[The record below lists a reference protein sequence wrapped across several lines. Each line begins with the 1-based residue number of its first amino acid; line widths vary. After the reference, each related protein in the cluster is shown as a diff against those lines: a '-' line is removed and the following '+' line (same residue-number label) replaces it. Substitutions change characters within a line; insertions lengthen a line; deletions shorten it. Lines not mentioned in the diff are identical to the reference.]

1 MKRLAIAVLLA
12 TSVIAP
18 ALAQSVEP
26 PRLSVPAGSGIPPA
40 GAGPG
45 NLGAPVPGMQSRGI
59 DLYTALRMYARHTH
73 MSIYIDPAVPNRRV
87 VYDVRNGS
95 DSDVLGPLLTD
106 LKWVVNDKIMVVTT
120 PQRLWRYKHGNS
132 IETVPVPPAKLQ
144 TLATSLPKL
153 FDGLVVIP
161 DEANKAIILQGASDD
176 IDAAKNFIANHATL
190 PTKDEIIGLNAGVDA
205 ATIVTEINGTT
216 ASLPVNGGNFI
227 RPLLDTNEILVGG
240 TEQYRA
246 QMRDQIKLLDR
257 QPAQVWYTASIIEI
271 TPGTDVTNR
280 GISLGPITIGR
291 APAATSAAAATTAGA
306 TSAAATNVGAT
317 SGGGLLGTAPIGQI
331 SASLNALASHGTAR
345 LLQRATLV
353 ATNAKEQ
360 RTRFGSEI
368 PVTVTDPI
376 TGIPSLRTIDT
387 GIELRVTPIIGT
399 NGIKTSVDA
408 SYKAEAGQAAGGYP
422 ILADRNIVTD
432 FFTRDGETILIGGL
446 YADDHQMTREDAPP
460 FSYIPLIGSIFKNRN
475 ETSDHSEIVILITPN
490 RDNGGRRGP
499 DFDFASIPS
508 AYKSGGIA
516 PQKH

>member
-12 TSVIAP
+12 TSVMAP
-18 ALAQSVEP
+18 AFAQSVEP
-26 PRLSVPAGSGIPPA
+26 PRISVPAGSGIPPA
-40 GAGPG
+40 GAGPA
-45 NLGAPVPGMQSRGI
+45 NLGASVPGMQSRGI

-73 MSIYIDPAVPNRRV
+73 MSLYIDPAVPNRRV

-132 IETVPVPPAKLQ
+132 IETIPVPPANLSS
-144 TLATSLPKL
+144 LANSLPRL

-161 DEANKAIILQGASDD
+161 DDANKAIILQGSPDD
-176 IDAAKNFIANHATL
+176 IAAAKSFIANHATP
-190 PTKDEIIGLNAGVDA
+190 PTKNEIIALTAGVDA
-205 ATIVTEINGTT
+205 ATIVSEINGST

-227 RPLLDTNEILVGG
+227 RPLPDTNEILVGG
-240 TEQYRA
+240 TEQFRG
-246 QMRDQIKLLDR
+246 QMREQVKLLDR

-271 TPGTDVTNR
+271 TPSTDVTNK

-291 APAATSAAAATTAGA
+291 AAAGA
-306 TSAAATNVGAT
+306 
-317 SGGGLLGTAPIGQI
+317 SGGAGGQTGTAPIGQI
-331 SASLNALASHGTAR
+331 SATLNALSSHGTAR

-368 PVTVTDPI
+368 PVQVTDPL

-387 GIELRVTPIIGT
+387 GIDLRVTPIIGT
-399 NGIKTSVDA
+399 NGIRTSVVA
-408 SYKAEAGQAAGGYP
+408 SYKAEIGQAAGGYP
-422 ILADRNIVTD
+422 ILADRDITTD

-446 YADDHQMTREDAPP
+446 YADDHQITRTDAPP

-475 ETSDHSEIVILITPN
+475 ETSDHSEIVMLITPN

-499 DFDFASIPS
+499 DFDFPSIPS
-508 AYKSGGIA
+508 TLQSDGIA
-516 PQKH
+516 PHKH